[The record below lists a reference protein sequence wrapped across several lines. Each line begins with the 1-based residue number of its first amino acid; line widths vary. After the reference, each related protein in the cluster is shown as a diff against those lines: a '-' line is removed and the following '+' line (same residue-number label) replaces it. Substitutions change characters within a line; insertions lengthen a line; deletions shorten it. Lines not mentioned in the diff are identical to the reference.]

1 MWKVGMGLSD
11 SDSIRNEFPIFSAHP
26 DLVYLD
32 SGATSQ
38 KPEVVIRRI
47 EEYYRNENANVHR
60 GVHTL
65 AEAATEAY
73 EGARERVNEFLGAAG
88 PDEIIFTRGTTEGIN
103 LVAAGFRETRLRPG
117 VKILLTEMEHH
128 ANLVP
133 WQLAASRTGAVLDFI
148 PVADDGS
155 LDLETLDEKLAGD
168 VALVSLV
175 HLSNVLGT
183 VNPVERIIAAAHER
197 GIPVLVDA
205 AQSVPRMHV
214 NLKELN
220 ADFLVFSGHK
230 VYGPTGTGVLYGRR
244 ELMESLPPFQGGGD
258 MIDTVELR
266 QSSWNDLPYKFEAGT
281 PNIAG
286 AAGLAT
292 ALDWIVSQDPGR
304 IERHESAL
312 VETLRAGLAELSWV
326 HMLPAPAGSRNGCVS
341 FTMDGVHH
349 LDAAQI
355 LDRKGFALRSGHHCA
370 QPLHRRFGLTG
381 SLRASFGIYNQVDEI
396 PRLIAALEE
405 TRGFLA

>member
-1 MWKVGMGLSD
+1 MWKASMALAD
-11 SDSIRNEFPIFSAHP
+11 SEDIRNQFPIFASHP
-26 DLVYLD
+26 GLVYLD

-38 KPEVVIRRI
+38 KPEAVIRRI
-47 EEYYRNENANVHR
+47 DAFYRRENANVHR
-60 GVHTL
+60 GVHRL
-65 AEAATEAY
+65 GEAATEAY
-73 EGARERVNEFLGAAG
+73 EGARDRVREFLGAAG
-88 PDEIIFTRGTTEGIN
+88 REEIIFTRGTTDGIN
-103 LVAAGFRETRLRPG
+103 LLASGFRESRLRPG

-133 WQLAASRTGAVLDFI
+133 WQLAASRSGAVLDFI

-155 LDLETLDEKLAGD
+155 LDLDSLEEKLEGE

-183 VNPVERIIAAAHER
+183 VNPVKRIIAAAHER
-197 GIPVLVDA
+197 GIPVLIDA
-205 AQSVPRMHV
+205 AQSVPRMPV
-214 NLKELN
+214 DLKDLN

-244 ELMESLPPFQGGGD
+244 ELMESLPPWQGGGD
-258 MIDTVELR
+258 MIDTVQLR
-266 QSSWNDLPYKFEAGT
+266 ESSWNELPYKFEAGT

-286 AAGLAT
+286 AAGLAA
-292 ALDWIVSQDPGR
+292 ALEWTTSQGLDR

-312 VETLRAGLAELSWV
+312 VEALRAELEELSWV
-326 HMLPAPAGSRNGCVS
+326 HLLPAPEGSRNGAVS

-355 LDRKGFALRSGHHCA
+355 LDKKGFALRSGHHCA

-381 SLRASFGIYNQVDEI
+381 SLRASFGVYNRENEI

-405 TRGFLA
+405 TRRFLA